1 MIKLYLKPQKNPNN
15 TAITNINN
23 LAFGENCNAYNR
35 YYKNKIKLCDTQSAY
50 NNALI
55 AYTNIHYLSCPPQ
68 IFAYP
73 WQYFVYYNDSIHY
86 VYNKS
91 FSIFDNI
98 ALFFS
103 ALPLPCSPNLE
114 AETQLLETLKKLLK
128 TFSHLS
134 KAEKLLYNY
143 EEKYRTS
150 FPLSQFF
157 LFENT
162 LCFWYFDNNTP
173 KCIALTG
180 TLMQS
185 NFVYSWDIWKT
196 AIPILKAIKTDNY
209 IPRFVYSKSANPYC
223 MYVKIYGQLIAIK
236 YNENTRT
243 FNTFM
248 PYPANLYILNNDIM
262 QNNIPLLQKYDIS
275 HLFYHTECNLPLLE
289 TATVTDKLTRFLFR
303 LTNGNY
309 QNLIHLS
316 ILCANIA
323 SPEILTPK
331 LFLITYHDT
340 NSNVSIPEQFHQIL
354 KFTFNTEET
363 DRVSKIFPNISKLVL
378 KKSIPVLLNTLFYGT
393 KFIILE
399 KGSSS
404 LSENQIKSLSQYIK
418 GTKVTAKEP
427 KIGSCSYR
435 NLCPIIC
442 FSKSHKET
450 VYLEQNFPC
459 VKIDL
464 GFIDN
469 YEKLETPHPE
479 QNPEVY
485 EWMKLYLSLYGL
497 YLMGE
502 KKFHKQPLP
511 KKQIVT
517 ALASKDSIISEFL
530 AICCTVAKNEFVYT
544 DCLYDA
550 YNFYYHSVHKSQPL
564 NRAQFV
570 KAVKQVPGLIYKRP
584 HVSRTEPNKYA
595 FIGISLKPDWKSC
608 FTATVESLSLE
619 EETFKKTLQ
628 EITTLLPDMPQ

>member
-1 MIKLYLKPQKNPNN
+1 
-15 TAITNINN
+15 
-23 LAFGENCNAYNR
+23 
-35 YYKNKIKLCDTQSAY
+35 
-50 NNALI
+50 
-55 AYTNIHYLSCPPQ
+55 
-68 IFAYP
+68 
-73 WQYFVYYNDSIHY
+73 
-86 VYNKS
+86 
-91 FSIFDNI
+91 
-98 ALFFS
+98 
-103 ALPLPCSPNLE
+103 
-114 AETQLLETLKKLLK
+114 
-128 TFSHLS
+128 
-134 KAEKLLYNY
+134 
-143 EEKYRTS
+143 
-150 FPLSQFF
+150 
-157 LFENT
+157 
-162 LCFWYFDNNTP
+162 
-173 KCIALTG
+173 
-180 TLMQS
+180 MQS

-464 GFIDN
+464 NFIDN
-469 YEKLETPHPE
+469 YEELETPHPE

-485 EWMKLYLSLYGL
+485 EWMKLYLPLYGL

-517 ALASKDSIISEFL
+517 SLASKDSIVSEFL
-530 AICCTVAKNEFVYT
+530 NICCTVAKNEFVYT

-595 FIGISLKPDWKSC
+595 FTGIRLKPDWKSC
-608 FTATVESLSLE
+608 IPTVIDRLSLE
-619 EETFKKTLQ
+619 EEAFKKTLQ
-628 EITTLLPDMPQ
+628 KITTLLPDIPQ

>member
-1 MIKLYLKPQKNPNN
+1 MIKLYLKPQKTLNN
-15 TAITNINN
+15 TTVTNFNN
-23 LAFGENCNAYNR
+23 LPFPENCNAYNK
-35 YYKNKIKLCDTQSAY
+35 YYTNKIKLCDIQSAY

-55 AYTNIHYLSCPPQ
+55 TYSNIHYLSCPPQ
-68 IFAYP
+68 IFAHP
-73 WQYFVYYNDSIHY
+73 WQYFVYYNDSVHY
-86 VYNKS
+86 IYNKT
-91 FSIFDNI
+91 FPIFDNI

-103 ALPLPCSPNLE
+103 TLPLPCSPNLE
-114 AETQLLETLKKLLK
+114 AETQLLKTLKNFLK

-134 KAEKLLYNY
+134 KVDKLLFKY
-143 EEKYRTS
+143 EEKYKTS
-150 FPLSQFF
+150 FPLSEFF
-157 LFENT
+157 LLEST
-162 LCFWYFDNNTP
+162 LSLWYIDDSSL

-180 TLMQS
+180 ALMQS
-185 NFVYSWDIWKT
+185 NFFYTWDIWKT
-196 AIPILKAIKTDNY
+196 AIPILKAIKTNNY

-223 MYVKIYGQLIAIK
+223 MYVKIYGQIIAIK

-248 PYPANLYILNNDIM
+248 PYPANIYILKCDII
-262 QNNIPLLQKYDIS
+262 QNNIPLLVKYDIS

-354 KFTFNTEET
+354 KFTFNTEEM
-363 DRVSKIFPNISKLVL
+363 DGVSKVFPSISKFVL
-378 KKSIPVLLNTLFYGT
+378 KKSIPDLLNTLFYGT

-450 VYLEQNFPC
+450 IYLEQNFPC

-464 GFIDN
+464 NFIDN
-469 YEKLETPHPE
+469 YEELETPHPE
-479 QNPEVY
+479 QDPDVY
-485 EWMKLYLSLYGL
+485 EWMKLYLPLYGL

-517 ALASKDSIISEFL
+517 SLASKDSIVSEFL
-530 AICCTVAKNEFVYT
+530 NICCTVEKNEFVYT

-595 FIGISLKPDWKSC
+595 FTGIRLKPDWKS
-608 FTATVESLSLE
+608 FIPITIDNLSLE
-619 EETFKKTLQ
+619 EEAFKKTLQ
-628 EITTLLPDMPQ
+628 KITTLLPDIPQ

>member
-73 WQYFVYYNDSIHY
+73 WQYFVYYHGSIHY

-103 ALPLPCSPNLE
+103 ALPLPCSPNLG
-114 AETQLLETLKKLLK
+114 AETQLLETLKNLLK

-209 IPRFVYSKSANPYC
+209 IPRFVYSKSPNPYR
-223 MYVKIYGQLIAIK
+223 MYVKIDEQIIAIK

-248 PYPANLYILNNDIM
+248 PYPANLYILNNDII
-262 QNNIPLLQKYDIS
+262 QNNIPLLLKYDIS

-469 YEKLETPHPE
+469 YEKIETPHPE
-479 QNPEVY
+479 QHPEVY
-485 EWMKLYLSLYGL
+485 EWMKIYLPLYGL
-497 YLMGE
+497 YLLGE
-502 KKFHKQPLP
+502 RKFHKQPLP
-511 KKQIVT
+511 KKQVVT
-517 ALASKDSIISEFL
+517 SLASKDSIVNEFL
-530 AICCTVAKNEFVYT
+530 DICCTAEKNEFIYT

-550 YNFYYHSVHKSQPL
+550 YTVYYHSVHKSQPL

-570 KAVKQVPGLIYKRP
+570 KAVKQVPGLVYKRP

-608 FTATVESLSLE
+608 FTTTVESLSLE

-628 EITTLLPDMPQ
+628 EITSLLPDIPQ